1 MDSVV
6 FFENFKHQDVLSDML
21 SAFQKEMQSV
31 DQTIRNKI
39 VSDVATVPNIG
50 NHIFRSGGKR
60 LRPLLTLASARLT
73 EYSGKNH
80 ITLAAA
86 VELMH
91 TATLLHDDVVDESD
105 MRRGRQT
112 ARMGW
117 GNAASVLVGDY
128 LLGQAFRLMVS
139 TGSLPALKVLSDAAA
154 IIAEG
159 EVLQLSIMNNLNTTE
174 DAYMRVMDSK
184 TAALFSASTEVGALI
199 GNQGHSE
206 TAALAS
212 YGRNLGIAFQLVDD
226 VLDYGQTSDIGK
238 NAGDDF
244 REGKI
249 TLPII
254 LAYRRGNNTERE
266 FWKRTIEA
274 RDQKED
280 DFEKA
285 CDLLTK
291 YKTLEDTR
299 DRAAHYGS
307 IAKDALVTFRETET
321 RQQMLD
327 VINFCISRAY

>member
-1 MDSVV
+1 MKV
-6 FFENFKHQDVLSDML
+6 
-21 SAFQKEMQSV
+21 
-31 DQTIRNKI
+31 IC
-39 VSDVATVPNIG
+39 
-50 NHIFRSGGKR
+50 
-60 LRPLLTLASARLT
+60 
-73 EYSGKNH
+73 
-80 ITLAAA
+80 A
-86 VELMH
+86 VG
-91 TATLLHDDVVDESD
+91 AK
-105 MRRGRQT
+105 T

-159 EVLQLSIMNNLNTTE
+159 EVLQLSIMNNLDTTE
-174 DAYMRVMDSK
+174 DAYMRVVDSK